1 MMSSNALKIVITVL
15 ASAALWMLGGLA
27 FDHVIAMICVMISI
41 TIAGYTAG
49 VVMDTPCPIK
59 AVKK

>member
-1 MMSSNALKIVITVL
+1 MSPNTLKIVIAVL
-15 ASAALWMLGGLA
+15 ASAALWLLGGLV
-27 FDHVIAMICVMISI
+27 FNHVIGMICVFISI

-59 AVKK
+59 PVKK

>member
-1 MMSSNALKIVITVL
+1 MMSSNTIKIVLAVL
-15 ASAALWMLGGLA
+15 VSAALWLVGGLMLGHTAG
-27 FDHVIAMICVMISI
+27 MICVFISI

-59 AVKK
+59 PVKK